1 MPRNTGGGLLA
12 SEGGS
17 YNQRKHDHK
26 IQVDGYK
33 YYEVQVKG
41 KPFDLKSGPLGHV
54 VVGLNPGSNEIAIHS
69 RLLQIND
76 RDCFS
81 AKAADVESALP
92 ENGSLKLLFERPE
105 RFEVRYDQAPF
116 DFHFAYNEYGFEVT
130 RIEDDGPAMGNVPI
144 GALVTMVNGQSLIY
158 KPATSLDR
166 MLMDCSFPAL
176 ITFEVYGQVVNER
189 GQVIVTDSST
199 KEGLSNKFGA
209 QPMAVT
215 SVPDEDSP
223 LRENARKKK
232 YPIIGICEWCAGFCT
247 LLVGIL
253 LLSAL
258 AIDQLMH
265 VDTEW
270 ADDHQHV
277 EHMSLVITSSQI
289 VGESSLT
296 PGYEFEFQD
305 SNLCSMPDN
314 HWSTCMD
321 TYNYGEIFGLVCDEA
336 KIWVG
341 LNATA
346 CTLALIAAV
355 LIIGGKLTASDTAL
369 LGFGW
374 CLLAMG
380 IGFIFTV
387 TGSVIQMVNAV
398 EHIVNGEKAMC
409 ICMMHELD
417 YQLKGSQPLD
427 EGSQP
432 PDEFD
437 SCEMSLSNSSIL
449 GSVAVAF
456 WMVAL
461 CLLCSAWMNTPKTCL
476 YVGDY

>member
-1 MPRNTGGGLLA
+1 MPRDTGGGLL
-12 SEGGS
+12 SGEGGS
-17 YNQRKHDHK
+17 YKPRKHDQK

-33 YYEVQVKG
+33 YYEVQVYG
-41 KPFDLKSGPLGHV
+41 KTFELKSGALGHV
-54 VVGLNPGSNEIAIHS
+54 VVGLSPGSTDIALHS

-76 RDCFS
+76 RNCFS
-81 AKAADVESALP
+81 AKEADVESALS
-92 ENGSLKLLFERPE
+92 ENNNMKLLFERPE
-105 RFEVRYDQAPF
+105 RFEIRYDQGPF

-130 RIEDDGPAMGNVPI
+130 RIEEGGPAKGEVPI

-158 KPATSLDR
+158 KPATSLER
-166 MLMDCSFPAL
+166 MLRDCSFPVFV
-176 ITFEVYGQVVNER
+176 TFEVYGQVVNEM
-189 GQVIVTDSST
+189 GQVILTDSYT
-199 KEGLSNKFGA
+199 KDGLSKKSYG

-223 LRENARKKK
+223 LRENERKKN

-258 AIDQLMH
+258 AFDQFMH
-265 VDTEW
+265 VDTNW
-270 ADDHQHV
+270 SDDHQHV

-289 VGESSLT
+289 VGESRLT
-296 PGYEFEFQD
+296 PGYEFDFQD

-314 HWSTCMD
+314 KWSECMD
-321 TYNYGEIFGLVCDEA
+321 HFDYGEMFGMLCDEL

-346 CTLALIAAV
+346 CTLAFISAI
-355 LIIGGKLTASDTAL
+355 LIIGGKFTSRDTAL

-380 IGFIFTV
+380 IGFVLTV
-387 TGSVIQMVNAV
+387 TGSIIQMVNAIT
-398 EHIVNGEKAMC
+398 HIVNGEESMC
-409 ICMMHELD
+409 QCIMHELN
-417 YQLKGSQPLD
+417 YQLKLEQYGS
-427 EGSQP
+427 EP

-437 SCEMSLSNSSIL
+437 SCELTLSASTIL
-449 GSVAVAF
+449 GSVTVAF
-456 WMVAL
+456 WLVAL
-461 CLLCSAWMNTPKTCL
+461 CVLCSAWMNTPKTCL